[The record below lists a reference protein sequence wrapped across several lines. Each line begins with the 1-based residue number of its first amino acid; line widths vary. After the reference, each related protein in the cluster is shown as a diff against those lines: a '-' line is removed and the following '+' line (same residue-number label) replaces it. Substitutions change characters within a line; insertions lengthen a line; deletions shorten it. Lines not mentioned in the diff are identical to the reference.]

1 MVALEVTELKTLVS
15 SIPPRGL
22 TGICEAS
29 WRSLGCCYRLQ
40 AWLLQGP
47 RTPQDSPSTCFPC
60 WDPHILSRL
69 ALLGAFPKTGPAAW
83 CLSSYV
89 HTTFVQCPQA
99 ELAESSWLQ
108 CPAVSLV
115 WPLPLASKQI
125 PQAAAVLYVV
135 FLASFLSNPPP
146 LAPLRPSVVSDS
158 MYYHVAL

>member
-1 MVALEVTELKTLVS
+1 MYTWSMHAHVCYGSTFSRWWKVVALEVTELKMPMS

-22 TGICEAS
+22 TGIWAAS

-47 RTPQDSPSTCFPC
+47 RTPPPGLTFHLLSLLGSSF
-60 WDPHILSRL
+60 HILSRL

-108 CPAVSLV
+108 CPAVSLL

-125 PQAAAVLYVV
+125 PQAAAVC
-135 FLASFLSNPPP
+135 
-146 LAPLRPSVVSDS
+146 
-158 MYYHVAL
+158 M